1 MSEQDPKKSK
11 SGAIHINLNSLFTP
25 KEIAELSDSDLNNLV
40 VQILASMDEEQSGL
54 DILNGS
60 QTQTQSRTDTEI
72 TYPRRYNVIFLND
85 DYTPMDFV
93 IQLLVEIFN
102 KNIDQA
108 QEITMAIHNEGSAVV
123 GTYSKEIAEQKT
135 HEAVLACQH
144 SGHPLEVVCEPM

>member
-1 MSEQDPKKSK
+1 MSEQDPKKSQP
-11 SGAIHINLNSLFTP
+11 GAIHINLNSIFTP
-25 KEIAELSDSDLNNLV
+25 EEIAELSDSDLNNLV
-40 VQILASMDEEQSGL
+40 VQILASMGDQDTVAG
-54 DILNGS
+54 GS
-60 QTQTQSRTDTEI
+60 QTQTQSRTQTEI
-72 TYPRRYNVIFLND
+72 TYPKRYNVIFVND

-123 GTYSKEIAEQKT
+123 GTYSREVAEQKT

-144 SGHPLEVVCEPM
+144 SGHPLEILCEPM

>member
-1 MSEQDPKKSK
+1 MSDQNPKNSR
-11 SGAIHINLNSLFTP
+11 SGAVHINLNSIFTP
-25 KEIAELSDSDLNNLV
+25 EEIAGLSDDELSNLV
-40 VQILASMDEEQSGL
+40 VQILASMADEQSHVHTV
-54 DILNGS
+54 NGS

-72 TYPRRYNVIFLND
+72 TYPKRYNVIFLND

-123 GTYSKEIAEQKT
+123 GTYSREIAEQKT

-144 SGHPLEVVCEPM
+144 SGHPLEILCEPM

>member
-40 VQILASMDEEQSGL
+40 VQILASMGDQDTVAG
-54 DILNGS
+54 GS
-60 QTQTQSRTDTEI
+60 QTQTQSRTQTEI
-72 TYPRRYNVIFLND
+72 TYPKRYNVIFVND

-123 GTYSKEIAEQKT
+123 GTYSREVAEQKT

-144 SGHPLEVVCEPM
+144 SGHPLEILCEPM